1 MHKITIKDQSSLNLP
16 DLPGEIWKEIPGYNG
31 KYLISQY
38 SRVKSTA
45 NKKAIILRRSISSGK
60 YKVVLV
66 APNVRLVTEDIG
78 RLCAKVFNR
87 SPAENEV
94 IEYRDGNRLN
104 NAASNLRWISRKES
118 RNKTLLRCRQSNIR
132 INHGEANGRARIS
145 EAQAIEIRIHKQKGL
160 TYAEISKMYGISIPT
175 AQCIVENRRWKKA

>member
-1 MHKITIKDQSSLNLP
+1 MNKLTIKDQSSLSIP

-38 SRVKSTA
+38 SRVKSVA
-45 NKKAIILRRSISSGK
+45 NKRAIILRRSLSSGK

-66 APNVRLVTEDIG
+66 APNVRLVTEDLG
-78 RLCAKVFNR
+78 RLCAKIFDR
-87 SPAENEV
+87 HPGENEV

-145 EAQAIEIRIHKQKGL
+145 EAQAIEIRNHKKNGL
-160 TYAEISKMYGISIPT
+160 TYSKISQMYGISIPT
-175 AQCIVENRRWKKA
+175 AQRVVENRIWKRA